1 MLRVKM
7 EFMLPAK
14 KKSPIAEFDLNLR
27 RSCEKGQKGIVIV
40 FKRRGQKTILKTM
53 LHDRYDR
60 GNATLN

>member
-1 MLRVKM
+1 M

-40 FKRRGQKTILKTM
+40 FKRRGQKTIVKPPCYTIDTTKGMQL
-53 LHDRYDR
+53 
-60 GNATLN
+60 